1 MGRSPGLISPMPSAP
16 SSGLLEVDDLS
27 VFYGGVCALDHV
39 SLRVPEGGAVALL
52 GPNGA
57 GKSTV
62 LRAISG
68 LLRFHGGRIA
78 GGRVRLAGAD
88 ITGTDAAKL
97 VGSGVVQVL
106 EGRHVFADL
115 SVEEN
120 LRAGAFQAPNRDR
133 IASVRDEVLDLFP
146 RLSERL
152 DQPAGLLSGG
162 EQQMLAIGRAL
173 MGQPKLLLLDEPSLG
188 LAPLLV
194 RAIGD
199 ALRQINSGGVSVFL
213 VEQSSA
219 LATAVTSEAYLLE
232 TGEIRASGPTGQLLG
247 DEQVRA
253 VYLGV
258 KTS

>member
-1 MGRSPGLISPMPSAP
+1 MPP
-16 SSGLLEVDDLS
+16 DLLTVEGLS
-27 VFYGGVCALDHV
+27 VFYGGVCALNNV
-39 SLRVPEGGAVALL
+39 SLRVPAEGAVGLL

-57 GKSTV
+57 GKSTL
-62 LRAISG
+62 LRAVSG
-68 LLRFHGGRIA
+68 LLRFHGGRITS
-78 GGRVRLAGAD
+78 GRISLAGAD

-97 VGSGVVQVL
+97 VGTGVVQVL
-106 EGRHVFADL
+106 EGRHVFAEL
-115 SVEEN
+115 SVEDN
-120 LRAGAFQAPNRDR
+120 LRAGAFNAADR
-133 IASVRDEVLDLFP
+133 GRVAAVRSEVLELFP
-146 RLSERL
+146 RLGERL

-194 RAIGD
+194 KAIGE
-199 ALRQINSGGVSVFL
+199 ALQRINASGVGIFM

-232 TGEIRASGPTGQLLG
+232 TGEIRASGPTGRLLA
-247 DEQVRA
+247 DAQVRA

-258 KTS
+258 EAS